1 MNEHYLKEDIYNI
14 LRILS
19 SRDDFSQRDLSGH
32 LGMSLGKTNY
42 LIKSL
47 AQKGFI
53 KIKNFTKR
61 GSKLK
66 KVGYML
72 TSKGLEE
79 KIQLTYFFL
88 RRKEKEYL
96 ALKEELEKTKKKA
109 VNSEKSP
116 CVRR

>member
-1 MNEHYLKEDIYNI
+1 MNEHHLKEDIFKI

-53 KIKNFTKR
+53 KIKNFSKR

-72 TSKGLEE
+72 TSTGLEQ

-88 RRKEKEYL
+88 KRKEKEYL
-96 ALKEELEKTKKKA
+96 DLKEEIEKETNK
-109 VNSEKSP
+109 
-116 CVRR
+116 